1 MKSKKQFVR
10 LWFEC
15 YQICL
20 EDNEYKDNLKKSKN
34 YYKNWGD
41 VKGVNFDKWFE
52 EKGNI
57 FTDQIVKE
65 IDKLVEDPNLINI
78 SIPLNQ
84 PVSKTLTDVKKL
96 IETKRSKEFKFDKN
110 FKGVFR
116 YINLEIYKIW
126 IELKKPT
133 INRNFLIQLRRNFDS
148 RTKSKIKTNIM
159 LPTLK
164 MLEEHYKSGSDLVNE
179 IRSIRRGIKE
189 VEKTI
194 ENVSKGKFHRSCI

>member
-1 MKSKKQFVR
+1 MSDNFLRMKSKKQFVR

-65 IDKLVEDPNLINI
+65 IDKQLTYILPEELIGI
-78 SIPLNQ
+78 
-84 PVSKTLTDVKKL
+84 
-96 IETKRSKEFKFDKN
+96 
-110 FKGVFR
+110 
-116 YINLEIYKIW
+116 IW
-126 IELKKPT
+126 
-133 INRNFLIQLRRNFDS
+133 
-148 RTKSKIKTNIM
+148 
-159 LPTLK
+159 
-164 MLEEHYKSGSDLVNE
+164 
-179 IRSIRRGIKE
+179 
-189 VEKTI
+189 
-194 ENVSKGKFHRSCI
+194 KGKFKGQTQKWFVVKFIGDESEINIKTKNPEFLDWKWIDVNDLTDIAVNFKLNIYRSIKQELLKILN